1 MLDTFLTKFL
11 PMAFAT
17 NGLKNNIPVADPA
30 MFSSASY
37 EKGFPQ
43 STMKKVTEGGIPPQ
57 GKDFNGILNE
67 ISSHTVWTNAGGTYK
82 FNGELSNAI
91 GGYAKGAVLV
101 ADNLKFAV
109 ISLVNNNKINFN
121 TNPSSISPTGPWRLW
136 CDSETL
142 DTIVPDLQRRMGI
155 AEKNITNLQG
165 RMTTAEGNI
174 KNLQGRMTT
183 AEGNIKNLQGRMTSA
198 ENRITATETAIT
210 RLDDTTLTLRVDAG
224 QDLFVL
230 GPPNGGTGIMFCS
243 IYIEGDGQVEYTWTF
258 PNGGFLNPPQ
268 VSTSI
273 NYGGQT
279 YWGGLATAQIGVNS
293 SATQCVFGRVSLNP
307 DFTVSPASV
316 GIWATAFGFVNVRK

>member
-17 NGLKNNIPVADPA
+17 NGLKNNIPIADPQ

-37 EKGFPQ
+37 EKGFPK

-57 GKDFNGILNE
+57 GKDFSGILNE

-174 KNLQGRMTT
+174 KNLQGRMT
-183 AEGNIKNLQGRMTSA
+183 SA
-198 ENRITATETAIT
+198 ENRITAAESAIT
-210 RLDDTTLTLRVDAG
+210 RIDDTTLTLRVDAG
-224 QDLFVL
+224 QNLFVL

-243 IYIEGDGQVEYTWTF
+243 KYIEGDGQVEYTWTF
-258 PNGGFLNPPQ
+258 PNGGFINAPQ

-273 NYGGQT
+273 NYGGQA
-279 YWGGLATAQIGVNS
+279 YWQGLATAQIGVNA

-307 DFTVSPASV
+307 DSTISPAAV

>member
-142 DTIVPDLQRRMGI
+142 DTIVPDLRRRMGI

-174 KNLQGRMTT
+174 KNLQGRMNT
-183 AEGNIKNLQGRMTSA
+183 AESNIST
-198 ENRITATETAIT
+198 
-210 RLDDTTLTLRVDAG
+210 LDGKVSTLNDTTLRFEFGVATEIKWFMLR
-224 QDLFVL
+224 
-230 GPPNGGTGIMFCS
+230 PPEGSGNRGLLVCTG
-243 IYIEGDGQVEYTWTF
+243 
-258 PNGGFLNPPQ
+258 
-268 VSTSI
+268 VSTSGI
-273 NYGGQT
+273 VT
-279 YWGGLATAQIGVNS
+279 FPKTFWGGSQYHPEVVLGSIQGSGDLAGNAYIVGNSITNTQFELVCSPEVAGANWFAIGV
-293 SATQCVFGRVSLNP
+293 C
-307 DFTVSPASV
+307 
-316 GIWATAFGFVNVRK
+316 

>member
-1 MLDTFLTKFL
+1 MLDTFITKLL

-17 NGLKNNIPVADPA
+17 NGLKNNIPIADPQ

-37 EKGFPQ
+37 EKGFPK

-174 KNLQGRMTT
+174 KNLQGRM
-183 AEGNIKNLQGRMTSA
+183 NSA
-198 ENRITATETAIT
+198 ENRITAAESAIT
-210 RLDDTTLTLRVDAG
+210 RIDDTTLTLRVDAG
-224 QDLFVL
+224 QNLFVL

-243 IYIEGDGQVEYTWTF
+243 KYIEGDGQVEYTWNF
-258 PNGGFLNPPQ
+258 PNGGFINPPQ

-273 NYGGQT
+273 NYGGQA
-279 YWGGLATAQIGVNS
+279 YWQGLATAQIGVNA

-307 DFTVSPASV
+307 DSTISPAAV

>member
-17 NGLKNNIPVADPA
+17 NGLKNNIPVADPQ

-37 EKGFPQ
+37 EKGFPK

-109 ISLVNNNKINFN
+109 ISLVNNNKRNFN
-121 TNPSSISPTGPWRLW
+121 TDPSSISPTGPWRLW

-183 AEGNIKNLQGRMTSA
+183 AEGKISTM
-198 ENRITATETAIT
+198 E
-210 RLDDTTLTLRVDAG
+210 DTTLALKVGAG
-224 QDLFVL
+224 WAIMQPPTQRRGAGFMICSTFFSNTEPGLFKEWV
-230 GPPNGGTGIMFCS
+230 
-243 IYIEGDGQVEYTWTF
+243 F
-258 PNGGFLNPPQ
+258 PEGGFYAPPM
-268 VSTSI
+268 VTASANSDGNAGHTIAVMDKVWAAFDDITKTSCYLTRS
-273 NYGGQT
+273 NQ
-279 YWGGLATAQIGVNS
+279 GLGT
-293 SATQCVFGRVSLNP
+293 SA
-307 DFTVSPASV
+307 
-316 GIWATAFGFVNVRK
+316 IAFGIY

>member
-1 MLDTFLTKFL
+1 MLDTFLKKFL

-67 ISSHTVWTNAGGTYK
+67 ISSHTVWTNSGGTYK

-142 DTIVPDLQRRMGI
+142 DTIVPDLRRRMGI
-155 AEKNITNLQG
+155 
-165 RMTTAEGNI
+165 AEGNI

-183 AEGNIKNLQGRMTSA
+183 AEGNITNLQGRMNTAEGNITNLQGRMNTA
-198 ENRITATETAIT
+198 ENNITNLQGRMNTAEGKIST
-210 RLDDTTLTLRVDAG
+210 MDDTTLVIRV
-224 QDLFVL
+224 
-230 GPPNGGTGIMFCS
+230 GTGWAIMQPPTQRRGAGFMICS
-243 IYIEGDGQVEYTWTF
+243 TF
-258 PNGGFLNPPQ
+258 FSNTEPGLFKKWVFPEGGFYAPPM
-268 VSTSI
+268 V
-273 NYGGQT
+273 
-279 YWGGLATAQIGVNS
+279 TASVNS
-293 SATQCVFGRVSLNP
+293 DGSQGHTIPEFDKVWAGFDDITQTSCYLSRSNQGLGTSA
-307 DFTVSPASV
+307 
-316 GIWATAFGFVNVRK
+316 IAFGIY

>member
-17 NGLKNNIPVADPA
+17 NGLKNNIPVADPQ

-37 EKGFPQ
+37 EKGFPK

-142 DTIVPDLQRRMGI
+142 DTIVPDLRRRMGI

-165 RMTTAEGNI
+165 RMNTAEGNI
-174 KNLQGRMTT
+174 SNLQGRVNA
-183 AEGNIKNLQGRMTSA
+183 AEGKISTLN
-198 ENRITATETAIT
+198 
-210 RLDDTTLTLRVDAG
+210 DTTLRFEFGVATEIKWFMLR
-224 QDLFVL
+224 
-230 GPPNGGTGIMFCS
+230 PPEGSGNRGLLVCTG
-243 IYIEGDGQVEYTWTF
+243 
-258 PNGGFLNPPQ
+258 
-268 VSTSI
+268 VSTSGI
-273 NYGGQT
+273 VT
-279 YWGGLATAQIGVNS
+279 FPKTFWGGSQYHPEVVLGSIQGSGDLAGNAYIVGNSITNTQFELVCSPEVAGANWMAIGV
-293 SATQCVFGRVSLNP
+293 C
-307 DFTVSPASV
+307 
-316 GIWATAFGFVNVRK
+316 

>member
-11 PMAFAT
+11 PMAFAA
-17 NGLKNNIPVADPA
+17 NGLKNNIPIADPQ

-37 EKGFPQ
+37 EKGFPK

-67 ISSHTVWTNAGGTYK
+67 ISSHTVWTNSGGTYK

-142 DTIVPDLQRRMGI
+142 DTIVPDLRRRMGI
-155 AEKNITNLQG
+155 AEKNIINLQG

-174 KNLQGRMTT
+174 S
-183 AEGNIKNLQGRMTSA
+183 NLQGRMTSA
-198 ENRITATETAIT
+198 ENRITATESAIT
-210 RLDDTTLTLRVDAG
+210 RIDDTTLTLRVDTG
-224 QDLFVL
+224 QNLFVL

-243 IYIEGDGQVEYTWTF
+243 KYIEGDGQVEYTWNF
-258 PNGGFLNPPQ
+258 PNGGFINAPQ

-273 NYGGQT
+273 NYGGQA
-279 YWGGLATAQIGVNS
+279 YWQGLATAQIGVNA

-307 DFTVSPASV
+307 DSTISPAAV

>member
-155 AEKNITNLQG
+155 AENNITNLQG
-165 RMTTAEGNI
+165 RMNTAEGNI
-174 KNLQGRMTT
+174 KNLQGRMDT
-183 AEGNIKNLQGRMTSA
+183 AESNIST
-198 ENRITATETAIT
+198 
-210 RLDDTTLTLRVDAG
+210 LDGKVSTLNDTTLRFEFGVATEIKWFMLR
-224 QDLFVL
+224 
-230 GPPNGGTGIMFCS
+230 PPEGSGNRGLLVCTG
-243 IYIEGDGQVEYTWTF
+243 
-258 PNGGFLNPPQ
+258 
-268 VSTSI
+268 VSTSGI
-273 NYGGQT
+273 VT
-279 YWGGLATAQIGVNS
+279 FPKTFWGGSQYHPEVVLGSIQGSGDLAGNAYIVGNSITNTQFELVCSPEVAGANWFAIGV
-293 SATQCVFGRVSLNP
+293 C
-307 DFTVSPASV
+307 
-316 GIWATAFGFVNVRK
+316 

>member
-17 NGLKNNIPVADPA
+17 NGLKNNIPVADSA
-30 MFSSASY
+30 MFSNASY

-43 STMKKVTEGGIPPQ
+43 STMKKITEGGIPPQ

-155 AEKNITNLQG
+155 AENNITNLQG
-165 RMTTAEGNI
+165 RMNTAENNI
-174 KNLQGRMTT
+174 ANLQGDV
-183 AEGNIKNLQGRMTSA
+183 EVFK
-198 ENRITATETAIT
+198 
-210 RLDDTTLTLRVDAG
+210 DTTLTLITGGDASTTG
-224 QDLFVL
+224 SYAVL
-230 GPPNGGTGIMFCS
+230 APPNGGTGFKICS
-243 IYIEGDGQVEYTWTF
+243 YFWDNASLALDYTWQYPGPGVYQGLPMVVTSNHYAAATWSA
-258 PNGGFLNPPQ
+258 PATSCGVGPSNTHCQLHRDDTRNSILV
-268 VSTSI
+268 VS
-273 NYGGQT
+273 
-279 YWGGLATAQIGVNS
+279 
-293 SATQCVFGRVSLNP
+293 FGISNL
-307 DFTVSPASV
+307 
-316 GIWATAFGFVNVRK
+316 

>member
-1 MLDTFLTKFL
+1 MIDTFLTKFL

-17 NGLKNNIPVADPA
+17 NGLKNNIPVADPTT
-30 MFSSASY
+30 FSNASY
-37 EKGFPQ
+37 EKGFPE

-142 DTIVPDLQRRMGI
+142 DTIVPDLRRRMGI
-155 AEKNITNLQG
+155 AENNITNLQG
-165 RMTTAEGNI
+165 RMSSAEGKI
-174 KNLQGRMTT
+174 
-183 AEGNIKNLQGRMTSA
+183 
-198 ENRITATETAIT
+198 ATME
-210 RLDDTTLTLRVDAG
+210 DTTLVIKVGFGWAIM
-224 QDLFVL
+224 Q
-230 GPPNGGTGIMFCS
+230 PPTQRRG
-243 IYIEGDGQVEYTWTF
+243 
-258 PNGGFLNPPQ
+258 GGFMICSTFFSNTEPGLFKKWVFPEGGFYAPPM
-268 VSTSI
+268 V
-273 NYGGQT
+273 
-279 YWGGLATAQIGVNS
+279 TASVNS
-293 SATQCVFGRVSLNP
+293 DGSQGHTIAEMDKVWAAFDDITQTSCYLSRSNQSLGTSA
-307 DFTVSPASV
+307 
-316 GIWATAFGFVNVRK
+316 IAFGIY

>member
-142 DTIVPDLQRRMGI
+142 DTIVPDLRRRMGI
-155 AEKNITNLQG
+155 AEKNITTLQG
-165 RMTTAEGNI
+165 RMNTAEGNI
-174 KNLQGRMTT
+174 KNLQGRMDT
-183 AEGNIKNLQGRMTSA
+183 AESNIST
-198 ENRITATETAIT
+198 
-210 RLDDTTLTLRVDAG
+210 LDGKVSTLNDTTLRFEFGVATEIKWFMLR
-224 QDLFVL
+224 
-230 GPPNGGTGIMFCS
+230 PPEGSGNRGLLVCTG
-243 IYIEGDGQVEYTWTF
+243 
-258 PNGGFLNPPQ
+258 
-268 VSTSI
+268 VSTSGI
-273 NYGGQT
+273 VT
-279 YWGGLATAQIGVNS
+279 FPKTFWGGSQYHPEVVLGSIQGSGDLAGNAYIVGNSITNTQFELVCSPEVAGANWMAIGV
-293 SATQCVFGRVSLNP
+293 C
-307 DFTVSPASV
+307 
-316 GIWATAFGFVNVRK
+316 

>member
-30 MFSSASY
+30 TFSSASY

-142 DTIVPDLQRRMGI
+142 DTIVPDLRRRMGI

-165 RMTTAEGNI
+165 RMNTAEGNI
-174 KNLQGRMTT
+174 KNLQGRMDT
-183 AEGNIKNLQGRMTSA
+183 AESNIST
-198 ENRITATETAIT
+198 
-210 RLDDTTLTLRVDAG
+210 LDGKVSTLNDTTLRFEFGVATEIKWFMLR
-224 QDLFVL
+224 
-230 GPPNGGTGIMFCS
+230 PPEGSGNRGLLVCTG
-243 IYIEGDGQVEYTWTF
+243 
-258 PNGGFLNPPQ
+258 
-268 VSTSI
+268 VSTSGI
-273 NYGGQT
+273 VT
-279 YWGGLATAQIGVNS
+279 FPKTFWGGSQYHPEVVLGSIQGSGDLAGNAYIVGNSITNTQFELVCSPEVAGANWFAIGV
-293 SATQCVFGRVSLNP
+293 C
-307 DFTVSPASV
+307 
-316 GIWATAFGFVNVRK
+316 

>member
-30 MFSSASY
+30 MFSNASY

-142 DTIVPDLQRRMGI
+142 DTIVPDLRRRMGI
-155 AEKNITNLQG
+155 AEKNITDLQG
-165 RMTTAEGNI
+165 RMDTAESNI
-174 KNLQGRMTT
+174 ST
-183 AEGNIKNLQGRMTSA
+183 
-198 ENRITATETAIT
+198 
-210 RLDDTTLTLRVDAG
+210 LDGKVSTLNDTTLRFEFGVATEIKWFMLR
-224 QDLFVL
+224 
-230 GPPNGGTGIMFCS
+230 PPEGSGNRGLLVCTG
-243 IYIEGDGQVEYTWTF
+243 
-258 PNGGFLNPPQ
+258 
-268 VSTSI
+268 VSTSGI
-273 NYGGQT
+273 VT
-279 YWGGLATAQIGVNS
+279 FPKTFWGGSQYHPEVVLGSIQGSGDLAGNAYIVGNSITNTQFELVCSPEVAGANWFAIGV
-293 SATQCVFGRVSLNP
+293 C
-307 DFTVSPASV
+307 
-316 GIWATAFGFVNVRK
+316 

>member
-142 DTIVPDLQRRMGI
+142 DTIVPDLRRRMGI
-155 AEKNITNLQG
+155 AEKNIINLQG
-165 RMTTAEGNI
+165 RMNTAEGNI
-174 KNLQGRMTT
+174 KNLQGRMDT
-183 AEGNIKNLQGRMTSA
+183 AESNIST
-198 ENRITATETAIT
+198 
-210 RLDDTTLTLRVDAG
+210 LDGKVSTLNDTTLRFEFGVATEIKWFMLR
-224 QDLFVL
+224 
-230 GPPNGGTGIMFCS
+230 PPEGSGNRGLLVCTG
-243 IYIEGDGQVEYTWTF
+243 
-258 PNGGFLNPPQ
+258 
-268 VSTSI
+268 VSTSGI
-273 NYGGQT
+273 VT
-279 YWGGLATAQIGVNS
+279 FPKTFWGGSQYHPEVVLGSIQGSGALAGNAYIVGNSITNTQFELVCSPEVAGANWFAIGV
-293 SATQCVFGRVSLNP
+293 C
-307 DFTVSPASV
+307 
-316 GIWATAFGFVNVRK
+316 

>member
-1 MLDTFLTKFL
+1 MIDTFLTKFL

-30 MFSSASY
+30 TFSSASY

-142 DTIVPDLQRRMGI
+142 DTIVPDLLRRMGI

-174 KNLQGRMTT
+174 KNLQGRMDT
-183 AEGNIKNLQGRMTSA
+183 AESNIST
-198 ENRITATETAIT
+198 
-210 RLDDTTLTLRVDAG
+210 LDGKVSTLNDTTLRFEFGVATEIKWFMLR
-224 QDLFVL
+224 
-230 GPPNGGTGIMFCS
+230 PPEGSGNRGLLVCTG
-243 IYIEGDGQVEYTWTF
+243 
-258 PNGGFLNPPQ
+258 
-268 VSTSI
+268 VSTSGI
-273 NYGGQT
+273 VT
-279 YWGGLATAQIGVNS
+279 FPKTFWGGSQYHPEVVLGSIQGSGDLAGNAYIVGNSITNTQFELVCSPEVAGANWMAIGV
-293 SATQCVFGRVSLNP
+293 C
-307 DFTVSPASV
+307 
-316 GIWATAFGFVNVRK
+316 

>member
-142 DTIVPDLQRRMGI
+142 DTIVPDLRRRMGI

-165 RMTTAEGNI
+165 RMNTAEGNI
-174 KNLQGRMTT
+174 KNLQGRMDT
-183 AEGNIKNLQGRMTSA
+183 AESNIST
-198 ENRITATETAIT
+198 
-210 RLDDTTLTLRVDAG
+210 LDGKVSTLNDTTLRFEFGVATEIKWFMLR
-224 QDLFVL
+224 
-230 GPPNGGTGIMFCS
+230 PPEGSGNRGLLVCTG
-243 IYIEGDGQVEYTWTF
+243 
-258 PNGGFLNPPQ
+258 
-268 VSTSI
+268 VSTSGI
-273 NYGGQT
+273 VT
-279 YWGGLATAQIGVNS
+279 FPKTFWGGSQYHPEVVLGSIQGSGDLAGNAYIVGNSITNTQFELVCSPEVAGANWMAIGV
-293 SATQCVFGRVSLNP
+293 C
-307 DFTVSPASV
+307 
-316 GIWATAFGFVNVRK
+316 

>member
-142 DTIVPDLQRRMGI
+142 DTIVPDLRRRMGI

-174 KNLQGRMTT
+174 KNLQGRMNT
-183 AEGNIKNLQGRMTSA
+183 AESNIST
-198 ENRITATETAIT
+198 
-210 RLDDTTLTLRVDAG
+210 LDGKVSTLNDTTLRFEFGVATEIKWFMLR
-224 QDLFVL
+224 
-230 GPPNGGTGIMFCS
+230 PPEGSGNRGLLVCTG
-243 IYIEGDGQVEYTWTF
+243 
-258 PNGGFLNPPQ
+258 
-268 VSTSI
+268 VSTSGI
-273 NYGGQT
+273 VT
-279 YWGGLATAQIGVNS
+279 FPKTFWGGSQYHPEVVLGSIQGSGDLAGNAYIVGNSITNTQFELVCSPEVAGANWMAIGV
-293 SATQCVFGRVSLNP
+293 C
-307 DFTVSPASV
+307 
-316 GIWATAFGFVNVRK
+316 

>member
-1 MLDTFLTKFL
+1 MIDTFLTKFL

-165 RMTTAEGNI
+165 RMNTAEGNI
-174 KNLQGRMTT
+174 TNLQGRLSS
-183 AEGNIKNLQGRMTSA
+183 AEGKISTLN
-198 ENRITATETAIT
+198 
-210 RLDDTTLTLRVDAG
+210 DTTLRFEFGVATEIKWFMLR
-224 QDLFVL
+224 
-230 GPPNGGTGIMFCS
+230 PPEGSGNRGLLVCTG
-243 IYIEGDGQVEYTWTF
+243 
-258 PNGGFLNPPQ
+258 
-268 VSTSI
+268 VSTSGI
-273 NYGGQT
+273 VT
-279 YWGGLATAQIGVNS
+279 FPKTFWGGDQYHPEVVLGSIQGSGALAGNAYIVVNSITSTKFELVCSPEVAGANWMAIGV
-293 SATQCVFGRVSLNP
+293 C
-307 DFTVSPASV
+307 
-316 GIWATAFGFVNVRK
+316 

>member
-142 DTIVPDLQRRMGI
+142 DTIVPDLRRRMGI

-165 RMTTAEGNI
+165 RMNTAENNI
-174 KNLQGRMTT
+174 TNLQGRMNT
-183 AEGNIKNLQGRMTSA
+183 AESNIST
-198 ENRITATETAIT
+198 
-210 RLDDTTLTLRVDAG
+210 LDGKVSTLNDTTLRFEFGVATEIKWFMLR
-224 QDLFVL
+224 
-230 GPPNGGTGIMFCS
+230 PPEGSGNRGLLVCTG
-243 IYIEGDGQVEYTWTF
+243 
-258 PNGGFLNPPQ
+258 
-268 VSTSI
+268 VSTSGI
-273 NYGGQT
+273 VT
-279 YWGGLATAQIGVNS
+279 FPKTFWGGSQYHPEVVLGSIQGSGDLAGNAYIVGNSITNTQFELVCSPEVAGANWFAIGV
-293 SATQCVFGRVSLNP
+293 C
-307 DFTVSPASV
+307 
-316 GIWATAFGFVNVRK
+316 

>member
-30 MFSSASY
+30 TFSSASY

-142 DTIVPDLQRRMGI
+142 DTIVPDLRRRMGI

-174 KNLQGRMTT
+174 KNLQGRMDT
-183 AEGNIKNLQGRMTSA
+183 AESNIST
-198 ENRITATETAIT
+198 
-210 RLDDTTLTLRVDAG
+210 LDGKVSTLNDTTLRFEFGVATEIKWFMLR
-224 QDLFVL
+224 
-230 GPPNGGTGIMFCS
+230 PPEGSGNRGLLVCTG
-243 IYIEGDGQVEYTWTF
+243 
-258 PNGGFLNPPQ
+258 
-268 VSTSI
+268 VSTSGI
-273 NYGGQT
+273 VT
-279 YWGGLATAQIGVNS
+279 FPKTFWGGSQYHPEVVLGSIQGSGDLAGNAYIVGNSITNTQFELVCSPEVAGANWMAIGV
-293 SATQCVFGRVSLNP
+293 C
-307 DFTVSPASV
+307 
-316 GIWATAFGFVNVRK
+316 

>member
-1 MLDTFLTKFL
+1 MIDTFLTKFL

-174 KNLQGRMTT
+174 KNLQGRMTS
-183 AEGNIKNLQGRMTSA
+183 AEGKISTLN
-198 ENRITATETAIT
+198 
-210 RLDDTTLTLRVDAG
+210 DTTLRFEFGVATEIKWFMLR
-224 QDLFVL
+224 
-230 GPPNGGTGIMFCS
+230 PPEGSGNRGLLVCTG
-243 IYIEGDGQVEYTWTF
+243 
-258 PNGGFLNPPQ
+258 
-268 VSTSI
+268 VSTS
-273 NYGGQT
+273 GT
-279 YWGGLATAQIGVNS
+279 VTFPKTFWGGDQYHPEVVLGSIQGSGALAGNAYIVGNSITSTKFELVCSPEVAGANWFAIGV
-293 SATQCVFGRVSLNP
+293 C
-307 DFTVSPASV
+307 
-316 GIWATAFGFVNVRK
+316 

>member
-109 ISLVNNNKINFN
+109 ISLVNNNKRNFN
-121 TNPSSISPTGPWRLW
+121 TDPSSISPTGPWRLW

-142 DTIVPDLQRRMGI
+142 DTIVPDLRRRMGI

-165 RMTTAEGNI
+165 RMNTAENNITNLQGRMNTAEGNI
-174 KNLQGRMTT
+174 ST
-183 AEGNIKNLQGRMTSA
+183 
-198 ENRITATETAIT
+198 
-210 RLDDTTLTLRVDAG
+210 LDGKVSTLNDTTLRFEFGVATEIKWFMLR
-224 QDLFVL
+224 
-230 GPPNGGTGIMFCS
+230 PPEGSGNRGLLVCTG
-243 IYIEGDGQVEYTWTF
+243 
-258 PNGGFLNPPQ
+258 
-268 VSTSI
+268 VSTSGI
-273 NYGGQT
+273 VT
-279 YWGGLATAQIGVNS
+279 FPKTFWGGSQYHPEVVLGSIQGSGDLAGNAYIVGNSITNTQFELVCSPEVAGANWFAIGV
-293 SATQCVFGRVSLNP
+293 C
-307 DFTVSPASV
+307 
-316 GIWATAFGFVNVRK
+316 

>member
-30 MFSSASY
+30 MFSNASY

-142 DTIVPDLQRRMGI
+142 DTIVPDLLRRMGI

-174 KNLQGRMTT
+174 KNLQGRMT
-183 AEGNIKNLQGRMTSA
+183 SA
-198 ENRITATETAIT
+198 ENRITAAESAIT
-210 RLDDTTLTLRVDAG
+210 RIDDTTLTLRVDAA
-224 QDLFVL
+224 QNLFVL

-243 IYIEGDGQVEYTWTF
+243 KYIEGDGQVEYTWNF
-258 PNGGFLNPPQ
+258 PNGGFINPPQ

-273 NYGGQT
+273 NYGGQA
-279 YWGGLATAQIGVNS
+279 YWQGLATAQIGVNA

-307 DFTVSPASV
+307 DSTISPAAV

>member
-1 MLDTFLTKFL
+1 MIDTFLKKFL

-142 DTIVPDLQRRMGI
+142 DTIVPDLRRRMGI

-174 KNLQGRMTT
+174 KNLQGRMDT
-183 AEGNIKNLQGRMTSA
+183 AESNIST
-198 ENRITATETAIT
+198 
-210 RLDDTTLTLRVDAG
+210 LDGKVSTLNDTTLRFEFGVATEIKWFMLR
-224 QDLFVL
+224 
-230 GPPNGGTGIMFCS
+230 PPEGSGNRGLLVCTG
-243 IYIEGDGQVEYTWTF
+243 
-258 PNGGFLNPPQ
+258 
-268 VSTSI
+268 VSTSGI
-273 NYGGQT
+273 VT
-279 YWGGLATAQIGVNS
+279 FPKTFWGGSQYHPEVVLGSIQGSGDLAGNAYIVGNSITNTQFELVCSPEVAGANWFAIGV
-293 SATQCVFGRVSLNP
+293 C
-307 DFTVSPASV
+307 
-316 GIWATAFGFVNVRK
+316 

>member
-17 NGLKNNIPVADPA
+17 NGLKNNIPIADPQ

-37 EKGFPQ
+37 EKGFPK

-67 ISSHTVWTNAGGTYK
+67 ISSHTVWTNSGGTYK

-174 KNLQGRMTT
+174 S
-183 AEGNIKNLQGRMTSA
+183 NLQGRMTSA
-198 ENRITATETAIT
+198 ESQITQME
-210 RLDDTTLTLRVDAG
+210 DTTLVIKVGSGWAIMQPPTQRRGAG
-224 QDLFVL
+224 FMICSTFFSNTEPGLFKKWV
-230 GPPNGGTGIMFCS
+230 
-243 IYIEGDGQVEYTWTF
+243 F
-258 PNGGFLNPPQ
+258 PEGGFYAPPM
-268 VSTSI
+268 V
-273 NYGGQT
+273 
-279 YWGGLATAQIGVNS
+279 TASVNS
-293 SATQCVFGRVSLNP
+293 DGSQGHIIPEMDKVWAGFDDITQTSCYLSRSNQGLGTSA
-307 DFTVSPASV
+307 
-316 GIWATAFGFVNVRK
+316 IAFGVY

>member
-142 DTIVPDLQRRMGI
+142 DTIVPDLRRRMGI
-155 AEKNITNLQG
+155 AEKNITDLQG

-174 KNLQGRMTT
+174 TNLQGRVSS
-183 AEGNIKNLQGRMTSA
+183 AEGKISTLN
-198 ENRITATETAIT
+198 
-210 RLDDTTLTLRVDAG
+210 DTTLRFEFGVATEIKWFMLR
-224 QDLFVL
+224 
-230 GPPNGGTGIMFCS
+230 PPEGSGNRGLLVCTG
-243 IYIEGDGQVEYTWTF
+243 
-258 PNGGFLNPPQ
+258 
-268 VSTSI
+268 VSTSGI
-273 NYGGQT
+273 VT
-279 YWGGLATAQIGVNS
+279 FPKTFWGGSQYHPEVVLGSIQGSGALAGNAYIVGNSITNTQFELVCSPEVAGANWFAIGV
-293 SATQCVFGRVSLNP
+293 C
-307 DFTVSPASV
+307 
-316 GIWATAFGFVNVRK
+316 

>member
-174 KNLQGRMTT
+174 KNLQGRMDT
-183 AEGNIKNLQGRMTSA
+183 AESNIST
-198 ENRITATETAIT
+198 
-210 RLDDTTLTLRVDAG
+210 LDGKVSTLNDTTLRFEFGVATEIKWFMLR
-224 QDLFVL
+224 
-230 GPPNGGTGIMFCS
+230 PPEGSGNRGLLVCTG
-243 IYIEGDGQVEYTWTF
+243 
-258 PNGGFLNPPQ
+258 
-268 VSTSI
+268 VSTSGI
-273 NYGGQT
+273 VT
-279 YWGGLATAQIGVNS
+279 FPKTFWGGSQYHPEVVLGSIQGSGDLAGNAYIVGNSITNTQFELVCSPEVAGANWFAIGV
-293 SATQCVFGRVSLNP
+293 C
-307 DFTVSPASV
+307 
-316 GIWATAFGFVNVRK
+316 

>member
-1 MLDTFLTKFL
+1 MIDTFLTKFL

-17 NGLKNNIPVADPA
+17 NGLKNNIPVADPMA
-30 MFSSASY
+30 FSSASY

-155 AEKNITNLQG
+155 AENNITNLQGRMNTAEGNITNLQG
-165 RMTTAEGNI
+165 RMTSAEGKISTLN
-174 KNLQGRMTT
+174 
-183 AEGNIKNLQGRMTSA
+183 
-198 ENRITATETAIT
+198 
-210 RLDDTTLTLRVDAG
+210 DTTLRFEFGVATEIKWFMLRPPEGSGNRGLLVCTGASPAG
-224 QDLFVL
+224 IVTFPKTFWGGSQYHPEVVL
-230 GPPNGGTGIMFCS
+230 GSIQGSGDLAGNAYIVGNSITNTQFELVCS
-243 IYIEGDGQVEYTWTF
+243 PEVAGANWF
-258 PNGGFLNPPQ
+258 
-268 VSTSI
+268 
-273 NYGGQT
+273 
-279 YWGGLATAQIGVNS
+279 AIGV
-293 SATQCVFGRVSLNP
+293 C
-307 DFTVSPASV
+307 
-316 GIWATAFGFVNVRK
+316 

>member
-17 NGLKNNIPVADPA
+17 NGLKNNIPVADPQ

-37 EKGFPQ
+37 EKGFPK

-165 RMTTAEGNI
+165 RMN
-174 KNLQGRMTT
+174 T

-198 ENRITATETAIT
+198 ENRITAAESAIT
-210 RLDDTTLTLRVDAG
+210 RIDDTTLTLRVDAG
-224 QDLFVL
+224 QNLFVL

-243 IYIEGDGQVEYTWTF
+243 KYIEGDGQVEYTWTF
-258 PNGGFLNPPQ
+258 PNGGFINAPQ

-273 NYGGQT
+273 NYGGQA
-279 YWGGLATAQIGVNS
+279 YWQGLATAQIGVNA

-307 DFTVSPASV
+307 DSTISPAAV

>member
-1 MLDTFLTKFL
+1 MLDTFITKLL

-17 NGLKNNIPVADPA
+17 NGLKNNIPVADPQ

-142 DTIVPDLQRRMGI
+142 DTIVPDLRRRMGI
-155 AEKNITNLQG
+155 AENNITNLQG

-174 KNLQGRMTT
+174 TNLQGRMNT
-183 AEGNIKNLQGRMTSA
+183 AEGNITNLQGRVTTL
-198 ENRITATETAIT
+198 N
-210 RLDDTTLTLRVDAG
+210 DTTLRFEFGVATEIKWFMLR
-224 QDLFVL
+224 
-230 GPPNGGTGIMFCS
+230 PPEGSGNRGLLVCTG
-243 IYIEGDGQVEYTWTF
+243 
-258 PNGGFLNPPQ
+258 
-268 VSTSI
+268 VSTSGI
-273 NYGGQT
+273 VT
-279 YWGGLATAQIGVNS
+279 FPKTFWGGSQYHPEVVLGSIQGSGDLAGNAYIVGNSITNTQFELVCSPEVAGANWFAIGV
-293 SATQCVFGRVSLNP
+293 C
-307 DFTVSPASV
+307 
-316 GIWATAFGFVNVRK
+316 

>member
-142 DTIVPDLQRRMGI
+142 DTIVPDLLR
-155 AEKNITNLQG
+155 
-165 RMTTAEGNI
+165 
-174 KNLQGRMTT
+174 
-183 AEGNIKNLQGRMTSA
+183 RMTSA
-198 ENRITATETAIT
+198 ENRITAAESAIT

-258 PNGGFLNPPQ
+258 PNGGFINPPQ

-273 NYGGQT
+273 NYGGQA
-279 YWGGLATAQIGVNS
+279 YWQGLATAQIGVNA

-307 DFTVSPASV
+307 DSTISPAAV

>member
-165 RMTTAEGNI
+165 RMNTAENNI
-174 KNLQGRMTT
+174 ANLQGDV
-183 AEGNIKNLQGRMTSA
+183 EVFK
-198 ENRITATETAIT
+198 
-210 RLDDTTLTLRVDAG
+210 DTTLTLITGGDAYTTG
-224 QDLFVL
+224 SYAVL
-230 GPPNGGTGIMFCS
+230 APPNGGMGFKICS
-243 IYIEGDGQVEYTWTF
+243 YFWNNASLNLDYTWQYPGQGEYQGIPMVVTSNHYSAATWSA
-258 PNGGFLNPPQ
+258 PATSCGVGPSNTNCQLHRDDSKNSILV
-268 VSTSI
+268 VS
-273 NYGGQT
+273 
-279 YWGGLATAQIGVNS
+279 
-293 SATQCVFGRVSLNP
+293 FGISKL
-307 DFTVSPASV
+307 
-316 GIWATAFGFVNVRK
+316 

>member
-11 PMAFAT
+11 PMAFAA
-17 NGLKNNIPVADPA
+17 NGLKNNIPVADPQ

-37 EKGFPQ
+37 EKGFPK

-142 DTIVPDLQRRMGI
+142 DTIVPDLRRRMGI
-155 AEKNITNLQG
+155 AEGNITNLQG
-165 RMTTAEGNI
+165 RMNTAEGNI
-174 KNLQGRMTT
+174 TNLQGRMSS
-183 AEGNIKNLQGRMTSA
+183 AEGKISTLN
-198 ENRITATETAIT
+198 
-210 RLDDTTLTLRVDAG
+210 DTTLRFEFGVATEIKWFMLR
-224 QDLFVL
+224 
-230 GPPNGGTGIMFCS
+230 PPEGSGNRGLLVCTG
-243 IYIEGDGQVEYTWTF
+243 
-258 PNGGFLNPPQ
+258 
-268 VSTSI
+268 VSTS
-273 NYGGQT
+273 GT
-279 YWGGLATAQIGVNS
+279 VTFPKTFWGGDQYHPEVVLGSIQGSGDLAGNAYIVGNSITNTQFELACSPEVAGANWMAIGV
-293 SATQCVFGRVSLNP
+293 C
-307 DFTVSPASV
+307 
-316 GIWATAFGFVNVRK
+316 

>member
-109 ISLVNNNKINFN
+109 ISLVNNNKRNFN
-121 TNPSSISPTGPWRLW
+121 TDPSSISPTGPWRLW

-142 DTIVPDLQRRMGI
+142 DTIVPDLRRRMGI

-174 KNLQGRMTT
+174 KNLQGRMDT
-183 AEGNIKNLQGRMTSA
+183 AESNIST
-198 ENRITATETAIT
+198 
-210 RLDDTTLTLRVDAG
+210 LDGKVSTLNDTTLRFEFGVATEIKWFMLR
-224 QDLFVL
+224 
-230 GPPNGGTGIMFCS
+230 PPEGSGNRGLLVCTG
-243 IYIEGDGQVEYTWTF
+243 
-258 PNGGFLNPPQ
+258 
-268 VSTSI
+268 VSTSGI
-273 NYGGQT
+273 VT
-279 YWGGLATAQIGVNS
+279 FPKTFWGGSQYHPEVVLGSIQGSGDLAGNAYIVGNSITNTQFELACSPEVAGANWMAIGV
-293 SATQCVFGRVSLNP
+293 C
-307 DFTVSPASV
+307 
-316 GIWATAFGFVNVRK
+316 

>member
-1 MLDTFLTKFL
+1 MIDTFLKKFL

-30 MFSSASY
+30 MFSNASY

-142 DTIVPDLQRRMGI
+142 DTIVPDLRRRMGI

-174 KNLQGRMTT
+174 KNLQGRMDT
-183 AEGNIKNLQGRMTSA
+183 AESNIST
-198 ENRITATETAIT
+198 
-210 RLDDTTLTLRVDAG
+210 LDGKVSTLNDTTLRFEFGVATEIKWFMLR
-224 QDLFVL
+224 
-230 GPPNGGTGIMFCS
+230 PPEGSGNRGLLVCTG
-243 IYIEGDGQVEYTWTF
+243 
-258 PNGGFLNPPQ
+258 
-268 VSTSI
+268 VSTSGI
-273 NYGGQT
+273 VT
-279 YWGGLATAQIGVNS
+279 FPKTFWGGSQYHPEVVLGSIQGSGDLAGNAYIVGNSITNTQFELVCSPEVAGANWFAIGV
-293 SATQCVFGRVSLNP
+293 C
-307 DFTVSPASV
+307 
-316 GIWATAFGFVNVRK
+316 

>member
-17 NGLKNNIPVADPA
+17 NGLKNNIPVADPMA
-30 MFSSASY
+30 FSSASY

-142 DTIVPDLQRRMGI
+142 DTIVPDLRRRMGI

-165 RMTTAEGNI
+165 RMNTAENNI
-174 KNLQGRMTT
+174 TNLQGRMNT
-183 AEGNIKNLQGRMTSA
+183 AESNIST
-198 ENRITATETAIT
+198 
-210 RLDDTTLTLRVDAG
+210 LDGKVSTLNDTTLRFEFGVATEIKWFMLR
-224 QDLFVL
+224 
-230 GPPNGGTGIMFCS
+230 PPEGSGNRGLLVCTG
-243 IYIEGDGQVEYTWTF
+243 
-258 PNGGFLNPPQ
+258 
-268 VSTSI
+268 VSTSGI
-273 NYGGQT
+273 VT
-279 YWGGLATAQIGVNS
+279 FPKTFWGGSQYHPEVVLGSIQGSGDLAGNAYIVGNSITNTQFELVCSPEVAGANWMAIGV
-293 SATQCVFGRVSLNP
+293 C
-307 DFTVSPASV
+307 
-316 GIWATAFGFVNVRK
+316 

>member
-11 PMAFAT
+11 PMAFAA
-17 NGLKNNIPVADPA
+17 NGLKNNIPVADPQ

-155 AEKNITNLQG
+155 AENNITNLQG
-165 RMTTAEGNI
+165 RMSSAEGKISTLN
-174 KNLQGRMTT
+174 
-183 AEGNIKNLQGRMTSA
+183 
-198 ENRITATETAIT
+198 
-210 RLDDTTLTLRVDAG
+210 DTTLRFEFGVATEIKWFMLRPPEGSGNRGLLVCTGVATTG
-224 QDLFVL
+224 TVTFPKTFWGGSQYHPEVVL
-230 GPPNGGTGIMFCS
+230 GSIQGSGDLAGNAYIVGNSITNTQFELVCS
-243 IYIEGDGQVEYTWTF
+243 PEVAGANWF
-258 PNGGFLNPPQ
+258 
-268 VSTSI
+268 
-273 NYGGQT
+273 
-279 YWGGLATAQIGVNS
+279 AIGV
-293 SATQCVFGRVSLNP
+293 C
-307 DFTVSPASV
+307 
-316 GIWATAFGFVNVRK
+316 

>member
-57 GKDFNGILNE
+57 GNDFNGILNE

-142 DTIVPDLQRRMGI
+142 DTIVPDLRRRMGI

-174 KNLQGRMTT
+174 KNLQGRMDT
-183 AEGNIKNLQGRMTSA
+183 AESNIST
-198 ENRITATETAIT
+198 
-210 RLDDTTLTLRVDAG
+210 LDGKVSTLNDTTLRFEFGVATEIKWFMLR
-224 QDLFVL
+224 
-230 GPPNGGTGIMFCS
+230 PPEGSGNRGLLVCTG
-243 IYIEGDGQVEYTWTF
+243 
-258 PNGGFLNPPQ
+258 
-268 VSTSI
+268 VSTSGI
-273 NYGGQT
+273 VT
-279 YWGGLATAQIGVNS
+279 FPKTFWGGSQYHPEVVLGSIQGSGDLAGNAYIVGNSITNTQFELVCSPEVAGANWFAIGV
-293 SATQCVFGRVSLNP
+293 C
-307 DFTVSPASV
+307 
-316 GIWATAFGFVNVRK
+316 